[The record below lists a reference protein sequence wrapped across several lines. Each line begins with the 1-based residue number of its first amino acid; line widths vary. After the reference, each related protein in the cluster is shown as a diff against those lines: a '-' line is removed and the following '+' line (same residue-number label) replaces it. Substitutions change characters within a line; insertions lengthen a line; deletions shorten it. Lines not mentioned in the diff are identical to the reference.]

1 MYMVSGCEEGN
12 SRKEDESMREE
23 KDVRGHTQVALEVKI
38 PTANEGD
45 IKDKGSVPGLGRSP
59 SWTWKI

>member
-1 MYMVSGCEEGN
+1 
-12 SRKEDESMREE
+12 MREE

-38 PTANEGD
+38 PSANEGD